1 MPPLNSLDTWS
12 SRNEWKVEKPKSK
25 CFLIGEGANTEYW
38 YFDSLATRLAKE
50 GKPELIELKPVER
63 TEREKNQS
71 SPRKLLEHAVA
82 VINGRANGGEFIKDT
97 DRVVVVFD
105 VDVFKDDPDGYATLL
120 ADFRAARIEVAVTYP
135 SFELYL
141 MLHKRGALEATILPH
156 RQEIEENGHAPGS
169 RRRFIEK
176 LASDELGMNPKTNHH
191 IGDLAANFETALVA
205 ETKLNQNPDLA
216 VGRLTSNVAKTI
228 KGVIED
234 GAIDL

>member
-12 SRNEWKVEKPKSK
+12 SRTEWKVEKPKSK

-63 TEREKNQS
+63 TEGEKNQS
-71 SPRKLLEHAVA
+71 SPKKLLEHAIA
-82 VINGRANGGEFIKDT
+82 VMNGQVNGSDFIKGS

-105 VDVFKDDPDGYATLL
+105 VDVFKNNPDGYATLL
-120 ADFRAARIEVAVTYP
+120 KDFRRERIEVAVTYP

-141 MLHKRGALEATILPH
+141 MLHKPGALETTILPH
-156 RQEIEENGHAPGS
+156 KNDIVENGHAPGS
-169 RRRFIEK
+169 RRRYIEK
-176 LASDELGMNPKTNHH
+176 LASDELGMNLKTNHH
-191 IGDLAANFETALVA
+191 VGDLASNFETALVA
-205 ETKLNQNPDLA
+205 ETRLNQNPDLA

-228 KGVIED
+228 QGVIDD
-234 GAIDL
+234 GAIDK

>member
-12 SRNEWKVEKPKSK
+12 SRTEWKVEKPKSK

-63 TEREKNQS
+63 TEGEKNQS

-82 VINGRANGGEFIKDT
+82 VMNGQANGSDFFKGT

-105 VDVFKDDPDGYATLL
+105 VDVFKDNPDGYATLL
-120 ADFRAARIEVAVTYP
+120 TDFRKEGIEVAVTYP

-141 MLHKRGALEATILPH
+141 MLHKRGALDTAILPH
-156 RQEIEENGHAPGS
+156 KKEIVENGHAPGS
-169 RRRFIEK
+169 RRRYIEK
-176 LASDELGMNPKTNHH
+176 LASDELGMNPKSNRH
-191 IGDLAANFETALVA
+191 IGDLAANFEVALVA
-205 ETKLNQNPDLA
+205 EKRLNQDPDLA
-216 VGRLTSNVAKTI
+216 VGHLTSNIAKTI
-228 KGVIED
+228 QGVIDD
-234 GAIDL
+234 GAIDI

>member
-12 SRNEWKVEKPKSK
+12 SRTEWKVEKPKSK

-71 SPRKLLEHAVA
+71 SPRKLLDHAVA
-82 VINGRANGGEFIKDT
+82 VINGQANGGEFIKGT
-97 DRVVVVFD
+97 DRIVVVFD

-120 ADFRAARIEVAVTYP
+120 ADFRTAQIEVAVTYP

-141 MLHKRGALEATILPH
+141 MLHKRGALEATILPN
-156 RQEIEENGHAPGS
+156 RQEIEENGHASGS

-191 IGDLAANFETALVA
+191 IGDLAANFEIALVA
-205 ETKLNQNPDLA
+205 ETKLNQDPDLA

-228 KGVIED
+228 QGVIED
-234 GAIDL
+234 GAIDM